1 MGHQVDIKNTSKKMG
16 EIHKKVLSLL
26 YTENEDSFEMT
37 SQHTGVYVSKTTL
50 VLTCV
55 VGFL

>member
-1 MGHQVDIKNTSKKMG
+1 MG

-26 YTENEDSFEMT
+26 STENEDSFEMT

>member
-26 YTENEDSFEMT
+26 SPENK
-37 SQHTGVYVSKTTL
+37 VS
-50 VLTCV
+50 V
-55 VGFL
+55 

>member
-26 YTENEDSFEMT
+26 PTENEDSFEMA
-37 SQHTGVYVSKTTL
+37 SLHTGVCVSKTTL